1 VARRPRAVSTALC
14 LGLAILLAGV
24 RLIAPAPL
32 EQLELK
38 AIDLRHLIRGPQP
51 TTGQIAIVGI
61 DEASLEQVGRW
72 PWPRNKLADLVDG
85 IAKAGASVIALDAVF
100 DKPDPGVD
108 LARLEAAVQAAPK
121 RSAREL
127 VDGLGVTLGNDARF
141 AQTLRD
147 SGRVVLGEFFELG
160 PIPEPRPP
168 TPFFPEMAVR
178 LRGGGTLD
186 AIREAARFHGN
197 VQMLEEAAAAV
208 GHVNFVPD
216 ADGGF
221 RRVPLALRMGEAVA
235 PALSLAALQ
244 RHLGSAAPLLT
255 IDHDGVSSLTVGDRA
270 LPSDPSGELR
280 IEFRGPPKTFPHV
293 SAADVLAGH
302 TPPGVLDGRIVLV
315 APTAVGF
322 DSRPTPFSGSMP
334 GVEIHAN
341 VIDNLLVGR
350 GLWRPP
356 WTVPVETLVILVL
369 GGIIALLLRRRGIV
383 GPIAALLL
391 GVFYLWGTQRAF
403 AVDGLVLAAV
413 YPTLAVIGCTLAGT
427 LYQYVAEAS
436 ERKYIRDAFGMY
448 LDPDVTE
455 LVASD
460 PSRLKLGGER
470 RDISILFSDL
480 RGFSS
485 IAERLTVD
493 DLALL
498 MNEHLGTMTDVVF
511 AHRGLLDKY
520 VGDAVMA
527 LWGAPLDA
535 PDHAHRAAA
544 AALEMNT
551 ALTTLQKSWRARG
564 WPHVEMGIGI
574 DSGETVVGNFGSAR
588 RFSYTAMGDHVNV
601 ASRLEG
607 LNKVYGTT
615 ILLSE
620 NTFSAVRDD
629 FVCREVDRVRVVG
642 RGTPVSIYELLCHR
656 RDDQDGRRQA
666 MVDRF
671 LPALAAYRE
680 RRFED
685 AAAMLAAATD
695 DPVAMAYVGRCSALA
710 ASPPADGWDGV
721 YDVRTK

>member
-14 LGLAILLAGV
+14 LGLALLLAGV
-24 RLIAPAPL
+24 RLLEPAWL
-32 EQLELK
+32 EQLELR
-38 AIDLRHLIRGPQP
+38 AVDLRHLIRGTQP
-51 TTGQIAIVGI
+51 TTGEIVIVGI
-61 DEASLEQVGRW
+61 DEASLEAVGRW
-72 PWPRNKLADLVDG
+72 PWPRNVLADLVDG
-85 IAKAGASVIALDAVF
+85 IAKAGASVIGLDAVF

-108 LARLEAAVQAAPK
+108 LARLEAAVKAAP
-121 RSAREL
+121 RRPAREL
-127 VDGLGVTLGNDARF
+127 VDQLATLGNDARF
-141 AQTLRD
+141 ASTLRD
-147 SGRVVLGEFFELG
+147 SGRVVIGEFFELG
-160 PIPEPRPP
+160 PVPHPRPP
-168 TPFFPEMAVR
+168 TPFFQEMAVR
-178 LRGGGTLD
+178 LRGGGTL
-186 AIREAARFHGN
+186 AAVREAARFQGN
-197 VQMLEEAAAAV
+197 IPTLEEAAAAV

-221 RRVPLALRMGEAVA
+221 RRVPLALRMGESVA
-235 PALSLAALQ
+235 PSLSVAVLQ
-244 RHLGSAAPLLT
+244 RHLGTAAPLLT
-255 IDHDGVSSLTVGDRA
+255 IDREGVASLAVGDRA
-270 LPSDPSGELR
+270 LPADAGGELR
-280 IEFRGPPKTFPHV
+280 IEFRGPPGTFRHV
-293 SAADVLAGH
+293 SAADVLAGRV
-302 TPPGVLDGRIVLV
+302 PPGALDGRIVLV

-341 VIDNLLVGR
+341 VLDNLLVGR

-356 WTVPVETLVILVL
+356 WTVPVEALVVVVL
-369 GGIIALLLRRRGIV
+369 GGVIALLIRRRGIA
-383 GPIAALLL
+383 GPLAALAL
-391 GVFYLWGTQRAF
+391 GALYLWATQRAF
-403 AVDGLVLAAV
+403 AQDGLVLGAV
-413 YPTLAVIGCTLAGT
+413 YPVLAVIGCTLAGT
-427 LYQYVAEAS
+427 LYQYFAEAS
-436 ERKYIRDAFGMY
+436 ERKYIRNAFGMY

-470 RDISILFSDL
+470 RDISILFCDL

-493 DLALL
+493 DLARL

-535 PDHAHRAAA
+535 PDHALRAAA
-544 AALEMNT
+544 AALEMNA
-551 ALTTLQKSWRARG
+551 ALARMQTEWLSRG
-564 WPHVEMGIGI
+564 WPLVEMGTGL

-615 ILLSE
+615 ILMSE
-620 NTFSAVRDD
+620 NTWAAVNGE

-642 RGTPVSIYELLCHR
+642 RATPVAIYELLGR
-656 RDDQDGRRQA
+656 RSDDRDGRWQRRA
-666 MVDRF
+666 ERF
-671 LPALAAYRE
+671 APALAAYRE
-680 RRFED
+680 RRFEE
-685 AAAMLAAATD
+685 AAAMLAAAPD
-695 DPVAMAYVGRCSALA
+695 DPVARVYIGRCSTLA
-710 ASPPADGWDGV
+710 SSPPAEGWDGV